1 MRIAA
6 GILMIIAS
14 AMSIVV
20 PSDLTS
26 EVGLR
31 VTDSTEAY
39 VSFMLASNSLIVPL
53 SLVLLVFIVGGG
65 ICALRKKVWWWALAG
80 AIGCTILGVADA
92 TLSLLQI
99 PPLYH
104 DVAGAMGITFVGT
117 IAMLAGILAIIFLI
131 KRKGEFEVEEQEG
144 V

>member
-6 GILMIIAS
+6 GILMIIVS

-26 EVGLR
+26 AVGLR
-31 VTDSTEAY
+31 VTNSTEAY
-39 VSFMLASNSLIVPL
+39 VSFTMAANSLIVIS

-65 ICALRKKVWWWALAG
+65 ICALRKKAWWWALYA
-80 AIGCTILGVADA
+80 AIGCMILGVMDA
-92 TLSLLQI
+92 MLSLLQI

-104 DVAGAMGITFVGT
+104 DVAGAMGITFVG
-117 IAMLAGILAIIFLI
+117 IIGMLAGLLAIIFLVE
-131 KRKGEFEVEEQEG
+131 RRGEFQKLP
-144 V
+144 